1 MTNGRHQ
8 PSKPPAD
15 RDDQQPGLTRTF
27 PAARRGSRRILLVAA
42 AVGLCAIATG
52 ASLAAFSSPGG
63 QSPGGQA
70 GRLVTAGASTG
81 SSAGTGRASQPTPP
95 VPSSSTGPDVTNAGI
110 AKTAMQYPSKLKDQI
125 LRWTEGNGG
134 AAWSAVTAQLGSL
147 SQVAGVQLYS
157 QLRMECASLASSV
170 QTARSAP
177 PIPDKV
183 MQRSYVKVLAGLSVA
198 SADCR
203 DAISV
208 HPVGDEGQQVT
219 VSKVVLNRSLAEF
232 ATETTALYAAT
243 AEIRTVHR

>member
-15 RDDQQPGLTRTF
+15 RDDRQPNWTRTF
-27 PAARRGSRRILLVAA
+27 PATRRGPRRTLLVAA

-63 QSPGGQA
+63 QA
-70 GRLVTAGASTG
+70 GHPATAGAGTG
-81 SSAGTGRASQPTPP
+81 SSAGTGRSSLPTPP
-95 VPSSSTGPDVTNAGI
+95 VPSSSTGPNATSAGI
-110 AKTAMQYPSKLKDQI
+110 AKTAMQYPPKLQGQI
-125 LRWTEGNGG
+125 LRWTEGSGG

-147 SQVAGVQLYS
+147 SQVAGAGLYS
-157 QLRMECASLASSV
+157 QLRMECASFASSV

-183 MQRSYVKVLAGLSVA
+183 MQRSYAKVLAQLGVT

-208 HPVGDEGQQVT
+208 HPVSDEDQRIT
-219 VSKVVLNRSLAEF
+219 VNKVLLNRSLAQF
-232 ATETTALYAAT
+232 VTETKALYAAT